1 MTNLCSTLN
10 IYIIILQSING
21 QGPHVNDALF
31 CLSRCDLWN
40 HNTSCHTLG
49 LLQSL
54 SWVGVQKVGFDNVST
69 FDGEVVEYWKKNSLK
84 IHKVRTE
91 NY

>member
-1 MTNLCSTLN
+1 MFNII
-10 IYIIILQSING
+10 IYIIIFQSINR
-21 QGPHVNDALF
+21 QGPRVNDALF
-31 CLSRCDLWN
+31 CLSRCDLRN

-49 LLQSL
+49 TIAKPFMSR
-54 SWVGVQKVGFDNVST
+54 GVENWFYNVST
-69 FDGEVVEYWKKNSLK
+69 FDGEDVEYWKKNSLK